1 MWQDKLVQCDILR
14 YGHIGTLNRG
24 VGMGPQGFIN
34 PGAGAGHLSHGTL
47 GRQQPKPVQPTY
59 STYDHYLLSMRH
71 PGRLPM
77 PSV

>member
-1 MWQDKLVQCDILR
+1 MVQCDILR

-34 PGAGAGHLSHGTL
+34 PGAGAGAGAGHLSHGTL

-59 STYDHYLLSMRH
+59 ST
-71 PGRLPM
+71 
-77 PSV
+77 

>member
-1 MWQDKLVQCDILR
+1 MVQCDILR

-34 PGAGAGHLSHGTL
+34 PGAGHLSHGTL

-59 STYDHYLLSMRH
+59 ST
-71 PGRLPM
+71 
-77 PSV
+77 